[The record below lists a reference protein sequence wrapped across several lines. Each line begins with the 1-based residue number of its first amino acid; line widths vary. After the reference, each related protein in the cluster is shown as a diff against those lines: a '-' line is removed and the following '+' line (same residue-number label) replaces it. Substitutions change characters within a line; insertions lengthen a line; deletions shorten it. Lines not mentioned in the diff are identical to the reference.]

1 MLKIKQYV
9 KAESLEQAYE
19 LNQKKTNRIVGG
31 MLWLKMSTAQIQT
44 AIDLSGL
51 GLDQIEETEDA
62 WKIGCMV
69 SLRDLELHEGLN
81 ELSCNMIRESV
92 RSIVGVQFRNLATI
106 GGSIFGRFGFSDVLT
121 CFLALDTEVELYKG
135 GIISLEEFAKMERD
149 NDILVRVIVKKTP
162 GKGSYQSH
170 RNTKT
175 DFPVLAVAAD
185 RYGDELK
192 VAVGARPMKAVCIHV
207 PAEQLDADELLIL
220 TSVEKVSVNFHKQDE
235 EELGEISVAQAK
247 EYMAE
252 GQFEAN
258 TMLPK
263 IQASVEFVEQGEGK
277 KAVIT
282 SIDKAVDAYL
292 GRTGTVIC

>member
-92 RSIVGVQFRNLATI
+92 RSIVGVQFRNLATKNNGTRRTGI
-106 GGSIFGRFGFSDVLT
+106 LFKQEEQQPCTDDLS
-121 CFLALDTEVELYKG
+121 G
-135 GIISLEEFAKMERD
+135 GILPEVSEGAAG
-149 NDILVRVIVKKTP
+149 T
-162 GKGSYQSH
+162 GS
-170 RNTKT
+170 
-175 DFPVLAVAAD
+175 
-185 RYGDELK
+185 
-192 VAVGARPMKAVCIHV
+192 
-207 PAEQLDADELLIL
+207 
-220 TSVEKVSVNFHKQDE
+220 
-235 EELGEISVAQAK
+235 
-247 EYMAE
+247 
-252 GQFEAN
+252 
-258 TMLPK
+258 
-263 IQASVEFVEQGEGK
+263 
-277 KAVIT
+277 
-282 SIDKAVDAYL
+282 
-292 GRTGTVIC
+292 GRLHLQ

>member
-19 LNQKKTNRIVGG
+19 LNQKKTNRIIGG

-81 ELSCNMIRESV
+81 ELSCNMVRESV

-175 DFPVLAVAAD
+175 DFPVLTCAASLIGEEA
-185 RYGDELK
+185 RT
-192 VAVGARPMKAVCIHV
+192 VIGARPGRAMIVEDTNGIMKNFKKMTRKQREQAICDFAEFAGQMV
-207 PAEQLDADELLIL
+207 PVSGNMRGSAEYRALLVRVL
-220 TSVEKVSVNFHKQDE
+220 TKRAWETVGGMKN
-235 EELGEISVAQAK
+235 
-247 EYMAE
+247 EY
-252 GQFEAN
+252 
-258 TMLPK
+258 
-263 IQASVEFVEQGEGK
+263 
-277 KAVIT
+277 
-282 SIDKAVDAYL
+282 
-292 GRTGTVIC
+292 

>member
-162 GKGSYQSH
+162 GKGSYQS
-170 RNTKT
+170 R
-175 DFPVLAVAAD
+175 
-185 RYGDELK
+185 
-192 VAVGARPMKAVCIHV
+192 
-207 PAEQLDADELLIL
+207 
-220 TSVEKVSVNFHKQDE
+220 S
-235 EELGEISVAQAK
+235 
-247 EYMAE
+247 
-252 GQFEAN
+252 
-258 TMLPK
+258 
-263 IQASVEFVEQGEGK
+263 
-277 KAVIT
+277 
-282 SIDKAVDAYL
+282 
-292 GRTGTVIC
+292 GRTAGCVHRSEKICKRACSPGADGKQYAWKCSVSYPSCRGSDPQSVRENHKRR

>member
-135 GIISLEEFAKMERD
+135 GIISLEEFAKMERE
-149 NDILVRVIVKKTP
+149 
-162 GKGSYQSH
+162 GSYQSH

-185 RYGDELK
+185 RYEDELK

-207 PAEQLDADELLIL
+207 PAEQLDACTDL
-220 TSVEKVSVNFHKQDE
+220 KKF
-235 EELGEISVAQAK
+235 AK
-247 EYMAE
+247 ELATQVPMGSNMRGSAAYRTHLAE
-252 GQFEAN
+252 VLIRRALERITNG
-258 TMLPK
+258 
-263 IQASVEFVEQGEGK
+263 GEK
-277 KAVIT
+277 NA
-282 SIDKAVDAYL
+282 D
-292 GRTGTVIC
+292 

>member
-19 LNQKKTNRIVGG
+19 LNQKKTNRIIGG

-81 ELSCNMIRESV
+81 ELSCNMVRESV

-175 DFPVLAVAAD
+175 DFPVLTCAISLRDGQVYTAVGARPSRAVCLCVSEA
-185 RYGDELK
+185 ELK
-192 VAVGARPMKAVCIHV
+192 VAVGARPMKAVCLHI
-207 PAEQLDADELLIL
+207 PAEQLDACTDLKI
-220 TSVEKVSVNFHKQDE
+220 F
-235 EELGEISVAQAK
+235 AK
-247 EYMAE
+247 ELADQVPMGSNMRGSAAYRTHLAE
-252 GQFEAN
+252 VLIRRALE
-258 TMLPK
+258 K
-263 IQASVEFVEQGEGK
+263 ITDGGEK
-277 KAVIT
+277 NA
-282 SIDKAVDAYL
+282 D
-292 GRTGTVIC
+292 

>member
-1 MLKIKQYV
+1 MLKIKEYV

-19 LNQKKTNRIVGG
+19 LNQKRTNCILGG
-31 MLWLKMSTAQIQT
+31 MLWLKMSNRNVQK

-51 GLDQIEETEDA
+51 GLNQIEETEEEFR
-62 WKIGCMV
+62 IGCMTTLRELECHERLNQWCEGAVKDAV
-69 SLRDLELHEGLN
+69 SD
-81 ELSCNMIRESV
+81 
-92 RSIVGVQFRNLATI
+92 IVGVQFRNLATI
-106 GGSIFGRFGFSDVLT
+106 GGSIFGRYGFSDVLT

-192 VAVGARPMKAVCIHV
+192 VAVG
-207 PAEQLDADELLIL
+207 
-220 TSVEKVSVNFHKQDE
+220 QD
-235 EELGEISVAQAK
+235 
-247 EYMAE
+247 
-252 GQFEAN
+252 
-258 TMLPK
+258 
-263 IQASVEFVEQGEGK
+263 
-277 KAVIT
+277 
-282 SIDKAVDAYL
+282 
-292 GRTGTVIC
+292 R

>member
-1 MLKIKQYV
+1 M
-9 KAESLEQAYE
+9 ADDPAC
-19 LNQKKTNRIVGG
+19 
-31 MLWLKMSTAQIQT
+31 
-44 AIDLSGL
+44 SGRL
-51 GLDQIEETEDA
+51 
-62 WKIGCMV
+62 
-69 SLRDLELHEGLN
+69 
-81 ELSCNMIRESV
+81 
-92 RSIVGVQFRNLATI
+92 
-106 GGSIFGRFGFSDVLT
+106 
-121 CFLALDTEVELYKG
+121 
-135 GIISLEEFAKMERD
+135 
-149 NDILVRVIVKKTP
+149 
-162 GKGSYQSH
+162 
-170 RNTKT
+170 
-175 DFPVLAVAAD
+175 
-185 RYGDELK
+185 
-192 VAVGARPMKAVCIHV
+192 
-207 PAEQLDADELLIL
+207 AEQLDADELLIL

>member
-19 LNQKKTNRIVGG
+19 LNQKKTNRIIGG

-69 SLRDLELHEGLN
+69 PLRALELHEGLN
-81 ELSCNMIRESV
+81 SLSQGMIRESV

-135 GIISLEEFAKMERD
+135 GIIPLEEFAQMERD
-149 NDILVRVIVKKTP
+149 NDILVRVIVKKRP
-162 GKGSYQSH
+162 GRSSYQSH

-175 DFPVLAVAAD
+175 DFPVLAVAVT
-185 RYGDELK
+185 RYEEEIK
-192 VAVGARPMKAVCIHV
+192 VAVGARPMKAVCLHV
-207 PAEQLDADELLIL
+207 PAEEAAGKDGKVLAKELA
-220 TSVEKVSVNFHKQDE
+220 EKVPMGSNMRGSAAYRTHLAEVLIKRALTEITDG
-235 EELGEISVAQAK
+235 GEKHA
-247 EYMAE
+247 
-252 GQFEAN
+252 
-258 TMLPK
+258 
-263 IQASVEFVEQGEGK
+263 
-277 KAVIT
+277 
-282 SIDKAVDAYL
+282 D
-292 GRTGTVIC
+292 

>member
-1 MLKIKQYV
+1 MLKIKEYV

-19 LNQKKTNRIVGG
+19 LNQKRTNCILGG
-31 MLWLKMSTAQIQT
+31 MLWLKMSNRNVQK

-51 GLDQIEETEDA
+51 GLNQIEETEEEFR
-62 WKIGCMV
+62 IGCMTTLRELECHERLNQWCEGAVKDAV
-69 SLRDLELHEGLN
+69 SD
-81 ELSCNMIRESV
+81 
-92 RSIVGVQFRNLATI
+92 IVGVQFRNLATI
-106 GGSIFGRFGFSDVLT
+106 GGSIFGRYGFSDVLT

-207 PAEQLDADELLIL
+207 PAEQLDACTDL
-220 TSVEKVSVNFHKQDE
+220 KKF
-235 EELGEISVAQAK
+235 AK
-247 EYMAE
+247 ELAAQVPMGSNMRGSAAYRTHLAE
-252 GQFEAN
+252 VLIRRALERITNG
-258 TMLPK
+258 
-263 IQASVEFVEQGEGK
+263 GEK
-277 KAVIT
+277 NA
-282 SIDKAVDAYL
+282 D
-292 GRTGTVIC
+292 